1 MRNNNKAVF
10 ALGDVDTLLAQD
22 NIYVYQRTAVD
33 GSGKVGVV
41 ALNNGKAEEVTLTVK
56 IANGTVLK
64 DQISG
69 KSFTVTDGTLT
80 LPMGE
85 NQAMMLIN

>member
-1 MRNNNKAVF
+1 M
-10 ALGDVDTLLAQD
+10 
-22 NIYVYQRTAVD
+22 
-33 GSGKVGVV
+33 
-41 ALNNGKAEEVTLTVK
+41 K

-85 NQAMMLIN
+85 NQAMMLVG